1 MSDGASQL
9 STHRADRAGSIRTLR
24 TLRDTSPVSKIDGLF
39 FLSSERPRR
48 VAPASATRDGTP
60 CDGRRIRVRGRPRGA
75 EGIPPGKLGA
85 KADQRRRPR
94 RRADLGSN
102 PQRGLVEAE
111 HKVAASERAAQKG
124 MRKRWDTEHAGVVV
138 GPARAH
144 PVEFSPGVDRMG
156 RNPGTK
162 DETRARE
169 SQAALRAFLEVAET
183 EPELETPLVEDDQD
197 RPE

>member
-1 MSDGASQL
+1 MVRPSSRPIER
-9 STHRADRAGSIRTLR
+9 TVRARSEHCVPSGIPRQYRRSM
-24 TLRDTSPVSKIDGLF
+24 GY
-39 FLSSERPRR
+39 SSYPPNGRGEWRRHPRR
-48 VAPASATRDGTP
+48 GDGTP